1 MSFVH
6 LVAELYG
13 AGEVAANSVRPQLPS
28 RVTVTPRVARAANAA
43 CIFADKPCRPPTQ
56 IQITAVNKRRG
67 VKGRRA
73 RPRHTWADTGSA
85 MLRAAATRG
94 ALRRLCTATRPLI
107 TTESGLRYRE
117 VHVPD
122 DGVIPAR
129 GDNIRVHYT
138 GRLDD
143 GTVFDSSVDRGT
155 PLEFRL
161 GRGDVIRGW
170 DEGLSHGMRVG
181 GRRQLVIPPEL
192 GYGARGAP
200 PAIPPNAL
208 LHFDV
213 ELVSIGG
220 SVWTK
225 IASLAKGFMK

>member
-1 MSFVH
+1 
-6 LVAELYG
+6 
-13 AGEVAANSVRPQLPS
+13 
-28 RVTVTPRVARAANAA
+28 
-43 CIFADKPCRPPTQ
+43 
-56 IQITAVNKRRG
+56 
-67 VKGRRA
+67 
-73 RPRHTWADTGSA
+73 
-85 MLRAAATRG
+85 MLRAAATHG

>member
-1 MSFVH
+1 MRTTIAC
-6 LVAELYG
+6 LL
-13 AGEVAANSVRPQLPS
+13 LC
-28 RVTVTPRVARAANAA
+28 AANAGTSPEGRTWLEA
-43 CIFADKPCRPPTQ
+43 KAKED
-56 IQITAVNKRRG
+56 G
-67 VKGRRA
+67 VV
-73 RPRHTWADTGSA
+73 T
-85 MLRAAATRG
+85 L
-94 ALRRLCTATRPLI
+94 
-107 TTESGLRYRE
+107 ESGLMYKVLR
-117 VHVPD
+117 
-122 DGVIPAR
+122 DGDGENHPKASTSCEC
-129 GDNIRVHYT
+129 HYE
-138 GRLDD
+138 GKLID

-170 DEGLSHGMRVG
+170 DEGLAHGMRVG

>member
-1 MSFVH
+1 M
-6 LVAELYG
+6 
-13 AGEVAANSVRPQLPS
+13 
-28 RVTVTPRVARAANAA
+28 
-43 CIFADKPCRPPTQ
+43 
-56 IQITAVNKRRG
+56 
-67 VKGRRA
+67 
-73 RPRHTWADTGSA
+73 
-85 MLRAAATRG
+85 
-94 ALRRLCTATRPLI
+94 
-107 TTESGLRYRE
+107 
-117 VHVPD
+117 HVPD